1 MCDKFCDVNAYG
13 LRVAFVPIDDDPLVG
28 KADTMDGS
36 GGCVRVDIGK
46 LYWDV
51 PP

>member
-1 MCDKFCDVNAYG
+1 MCDKPCDVNAYG
-13 LRVAFVPIDDDPLVG
+13 LRVAFVPIADDPLVG

-36 GGCVRVDIGK
+36 GGCVRVDMGK

-51 PP
+51 LP